1 MQKQKHIEIEETTM
15 NEKIMKKIFPEELER
30 IKNKKCSLCNK
41 DINME
46 DFKDELSKKEFSISG
61 MCQSCQDKIFG

>member
-1 MQKQKHIEIEETTM
+1 M

-30 IKNKKCSLCNK
+30 IKNKKCPLCNK

-61 MCQSCQDKIFG
+61 MCQSCQDKTFG